1 MPSIITKLAASPQ
14 QQGSVVPDAPF
25 DLDVKLCTATYTVSS
40 SAIDNDGDILIPEG
54 SLPHLQ
60 RFTAN
65 PVVLWNHDRDCAP
78 VAQSINP
85 ITKQLSWAVEGD
97 RVKATAHFHLMTQES
112 AQCWGLIENGIL
124 RGASVGFDAVLG
136 KTERLQGKGIKFIE
150 WIPLE
155 WSVCPIPNNPE
166 TLLEAV
172 NRQWDGKS
180 LAPAIVKSLMAYVPK
195 STKVIVSMVQPRSY
209 VKSGIPWVQSK
220 QKASSAYG
228 YCPTCNSPVVSR
240 TRGGPNSKDTCSQ
253 GHMYPAKESKAMADE
268 ATTPTEEVKDDSP
281 AHPPGAQAIMG
292 FTADVESALANL
304 NTALGAVENPDV
316 LALFEQV
323 GTAIEEQVQALRD
336 GLSSIYPD
344 LEVAVDDDG
353 DADDVEVVE
362 ESKADGEEEKPEDK
376 AKSIKKNS
384 PADEYAPHLAAI
396 QDAGDVIKEMSD
408 SPNIPKSYR
417 MACKGA
423 YGGLM
428 SACDYVSKS
437 FASKAEEKP
446 EVEEEVKETVDEK
459 PELEEKDDEISE
471 DETASIKSL
480 VAELSSLRKE
490 VKSVTGKVN

>member
-1 MPSIITKLAASPQ
+1 MTQLITKLATSPQ

-78 VAQSINP
+78 VAQSVNP
-85 ITKQLSWAVEGD
+85 ITKQLSWSVEGD

-124 RGASVGFDAVLG
+124 RGASVGFDAVPG
-136 KTERLQGKGIKFIE
+136 KTERLPGKGIKFLE

-195 STKVIVSMVQPRSY
+195 STRVIVSMVQARDY
-209 VKSGIPWVQSK
+209 VKSNIPWVQSK
-220 QKASSAYG
+220 QKNTKG
-228 YCPTCNSPVVSR
+228 T
-240 TRGGPNSKDTCSQ
+240 D
-253 GHMYPAKESKAMADE
+253 MADE
-268 ATTPTEEVKDDSP
+268 TNAPTEEVKDDSP
-281 AHPPGAQAIMG
+281 AHPPGAQAILG
-292 FTADVESALANL
+292 FTADIESALANL
-304 NTALGAVENPDV
+304 NTALASVENPDV
-316 LALFEQV
+316 LSLFEGV
-323 GTAIEEQVQALRD
+323 GAAIAEQAQTLKD
-336 GLSSIYPD
+336 GLASIYPD
-344 LEVAVDDDG
+344 LDLGET
-353 DADDVEVVE
+353 EEEPVE
-362 ESKADGEEEKPEDK
+362 ESKADNEEEEEKKPEEK
-376 AKSIKKNS
+376 RLKKN
-384 PADEYAPHLAAI
+384 APVGDHVPHIQAI

-408 SPNIPKSYR
+408 SPSIPKSYR

-423 YGGLM
+423 HGGLM
-428 SACDYVSKS
+428 SACDYIGKS

-446 EVEEEVKETVDEK
+446 EVEEEVKAEEEQTE
-459 PELEEKDDEISE
+459 PEEKDDELSD
-471 DETASIKSL
+471 DEVKALKSL
-480 VAELSSLRKE
+480 TDELAGLRKE
-490 VKSVTGKVN
+490 VKRVTGKVN

>member
-1 MPSIITKLAASPQ
+1 MANIITKLAASPQ

-85 ITKQLSWAVEGD
+85 INKQLSWAVEGD

-124 RGASVGFDAVLG
+124 RGASVGFDAVPG
-136 KTERLQGKGIKFIE
+136 KTERLQGRGVKFLE

-180 LAPAIVKSLMAYVPK
+180 LAPAIIKSLMAYVPK
-195 STKVIVSMVQPRSY
+195 STRVIVSMVQPRSY
-209 VKSGIPWVQSK
+209 VKANIPWVQSK
-220 QKASSAYG
+220 QKNTKG
-228 YCPTCNSPVVSR
+228 N
-240 TRGGPNSKDTCSQ
+240 
-253 GHMYPAKESKAMADE
+253 AMADE
-268 ATTPTEEVKDDSP
+268 ATTPTEEVKEDDAAADTP

-323 GTAIEEQVQALRD
+323 GTAIEDQVQALRD

-344 LEVAVDDDG
+344 LEVPADDDG
-353 DADDVEVVE
+353 DEDDVEVVE
-362 ESKADGEEEKPEDK
+362 ESKADDEEDDKPEEK
-376 AKSIKKNS
+376 AKSLKKN
-384 PADEYAPHLAAI
+384 AGDHVPHLSAI
-396 QDAGDVIKEMSD
+396 QDAGEVIKEMSD

-423 YGGLM
+423 HVGLC
-428 SACDYVSKS
+428 AATDYLSKS

-446 EVEEEVKETVDEK
+446 EVEEEVKETEDEN
-459 PELEEKDDEISE
+459 PEPEKKDDEMSA
-471 DETASIKSL
+471 DETASLKSL
-480 VAELSSLRKE
+480 VAQLSSLRKE

>member
-1 MPSIITKLAASPQ
+1 MTNIITKLAASPQ

-54 SLPHLQ
+54 SLPHLA

-85 ITKQLSWAVEGD
+85 MTKQLSWAVEGD

-136 KTERLQGKGIKFIE
+136 KTERLQGKGIKFLE

-195 STKVIVSMVQPRSY
+195 TTRVIVSMVQPRSY
-209 VKSGIPWVQSK
+209 VKSTIPWVQSK
-220 QKASSAYG
+220 QKNTKG
-228 YCPTCNSPVVSR
+228 N
-240 TRGGPNSKDTCSQ
+240 D
-253 GHMYPAKESKAMADE
+253 MADE

-304 NTALGAVENPDV
+304 NTALNAVENPDV
-316 LALFEQV
+316 LSLFEQV

-336 GLSSIYPD
+336 GLASIYPD
-344 LEVAVDDDG
+344 LEIPADDDN
-353 DADDVEVVE
+353 DADEVEVVE
-362 ESKADGEEEKPEDK
+362 ESKADDEEEDKPEDK
-376 AKSIKKNS
+376 AKRLKKN
-384 PADEYAPHLAAI
+384 APEGDHVPHIQAI

-423 YGGLM
+423 HSGLM
-428 SACDYVSKS
+428 SACDYIGKS

-446 EVEEEVKETVDEK
+446 EVEDEEVKDEK
-459 PELEEKDDEISE
+459 PEVEEKEDEMTDDEVK
-471 DETASIKSL
+471 ALKSL
-480 VAELSSLRKE
+480 AADLSNLRKE